1 MRDALRIKI
10 GTIIVDD
17 TIREAFASR
26 IGQEGK
32 ASALTVRA
40 ALLAAINAEIECVVA
55 EFLAEESE
63 EDHD

>member
-1 MRDALRIKI
+1 MRIKI

-17 TIREAFASR
+17 TTREAFASR
-26 IGQEGK
+26 IGQEVT

-40 ALLAAINAEIECVVA
+40 ALLAAIDAEIECVVA

-63 EDHD
+63 EDRD